1 MITRYALLTAI
12 VVCIV
17 LSFALYLSTKTDP
30 KIEDQSPRI
39 AKLEAEKATAQQKA
53 MLSETRARE
62 LSEDVKRI
70 NKGSTVAREK
80 LKQAEK
86 NRAEVVASVQPPPI
100 LPLWAQEKIEAQDE
114 LITSLELELSAEIA
128 KTEAWQESSDNWKKA
143 FQQSERQIECLKI
156 AHEAHL
162 KAVHASRWKG
172 RLEGFVIG
180 AGVGFIGGKLP

>member
-39 AKLEAEKATAQQKA
+39 AKLEAEKQSAKQKA
-53 MLSETRARE
+53 EASEAKAKALT
-62 LSEDVKRI
+62 EDLQRI

-86 NRAEVVASVQPPPI
+86 KRAGAVASVQPPP
-100 LPLWAQEKIEAQDE
+100 LPPLWAQEKMEAQDE
-114 LITSLELELSAEIA
+114 LITALELELSAEIA
-128 KTEAWQESSDNWKKA
+128 KTEAWQESSENWKKA

-172 RLEGFVIG
+172 RLEGFAIG
-180 AGVGFIGGKLP
+180 VSVGYLGGKLP